1 MPEIW
6 EAKLQRHWCALY
18 FLIHGVD
25 EASPTQGLGFLRV
38 FICFSK
44 AQFLVI
50 GVPTCL
56 VPDLATVGT
65 FMPCVCGLDP
75 CH

>member
-1 MPEIW
+1 MSEIW

-18 FLIHGVD
+18 CLIHVVD
-25 EASPTQGLGFLRV
+25 EASPSQGLGFRV
-38 FICFSK
+38 FNCFSK
-44 AQFLVI
+44 SQFLVR

-56 VPDLATVGT
+56 VPDLVRLGT